1 MTKREL
7 AAFVLKLLGVYAIIR
22 SLPLFMYISLM
33 LATLGQENG
42 EMARRFWMQVC
53 MSVPFVLSAIAAV
66 VLLTCNRGLS
76 AVVVREDSDAK
87 LSTSLSGNDIQ
98 AIGFSIVAVLV
109 FLSAIPGLVK
119 FIGSLYYVV
128 SQPEGARSR
137 FLRIAWQSGLSVALQ
152 LVLASVLF
160 FRARGLANL
169 WRRIQVGKYV
179 KIEDVEQSAP
189 HEP

>member
-7 AAFVLKLLGVYAIIR
+7 AAFVLKLLGVYAIIQ
-22 SLPLFMYISLM
+22 SLPLFMYVSSM

-42 EMARRFWMQVC
+42 DMAGRFWMQVC

-66 VLLTCNRGLS
+66 VLLTCNRGLA

-87 LSTSLSGNDIQ
+87 LTTSLSGNDIQ

-109 FLSAIPGLVK
+109 FLSAIPDLVE
-119 FIGSLYYVV
+119 FIVNLYYIG
-128 SQPEGARSR
+128 SQPEGARFR
-137 FLRIAWQSGLSVALQ
+137 FIRLAWQSGLSVTLQ

-179 KIEDVEQSAP
+179 KIEDLEQSAP
-189 HEP
+189 HES

>member
-22 SLPLFMYISLM
+22 SLPLFMYISMM
-33 LATLGQENG
+33 LAILGQENG
-42 EMARRFWMQVC
+42 EMARRIWMHVC

-66 VLLTCNRGLS
+66 VLLTCNRGLA

-109 FLSAIPGLVK
+109 FLSAIPDLVG
-119 FIGSLYYVV
+119 FIASLYYVG

-137 FLRIAWQSGLSVALQ
+137 FVRTAWQSGLSVAL
-152 LVLASVLF
+152 
-160 FRARGLANL
+160 
-169 WRRIQVGKYV
+169 
-179 KIEDVEQSAP
+179 
-189 HEP
+189 